1 MSLSK
6 WKELADRKAKTG
18 EMKRNLF
25 DEITEEKIRSKIT
38 DQAIAKTFRL
48 DRLDQIAEQT
58 KPKPRRRIQIPRINR
73 EGGIDY
79 APEVDPYEDMDV
91 ERLLNLE
98 DYVPPQ
104 AEKQIAKI
112 PKKAPKYE
120 IVPSFWQLCD
130 PPPTYE
136 DLFEEKEPLAIEG
149 PPDDD
154 EDDEFVDAEKG
165 GDDDAEEEESE
176 EEESEEGPNKILD
189 ELKIPNYND
198 VDKRLAEPEMTPA
211 RKRSYLTKIINDAEK
226 KRQKITPNK
235 SNATR
240 NFKAGKISEQERD
253 LIRER
258 VGKIEREIKAYR
270 EHYKAQLKNIKGSG
284 IRKKQKGRGAYFFND
299 AKEMLQKLTLIIAE
313 MEAGNTSIK
322 MRNVG
327 QTILD
332 ALLHAKHLNKQ
343 QYGQLVKKYFAL

>member
-25 DEITEEKIRSKIT
+25 DEITEEKIRSKST
-38 DQAIAKTFRL
+38 DQAISKTFRL

-91 ERLLNLE
+91 EGFLNLE

-112 PKKAPKYE
+112 PSKAPKYGMD
-120 IVPSFWQLCD
+120 PGFWQLDD

-136 DLFEEKEPLAIEG
+136 EKDPLAIEG
-149 PPDDD
+149 PPNDD
-154 EDDEFVDAEKG
+154 EDDEFVDAEEG
-165 GDDDAEEEESE
+165 DDDDAEEGDVVEEA
-176 EEESEEGPNKILD
+176 NKILD
-189 ELKIPNYND
+189 ELGLPNYND
-198 VDKRLAEPEMTPA
+198 VEMRLDEPEMTA
-211 RKRSYLTKIINDAEK
+211 TKQRNYLQKVLNDADRTR
-226 KRQKITPNK
+226 RQAVVMK

-240 NFKAGKISEQERD
+240 KF
-253 LIRER
+253 
-258 VGKIEREIKAYR
+258 
-270 EHYKAQLKNIKGSG
+270 
-284 IRKKQKGRGAYFFND
+284 
-299 AKEMLQKLTLIIAE
+299 
-313 MEAGNTSIK
+313 
-322 MRNVG
+322 
-327 QTILD
+327 
-332 ALLHAKHLNKQ
+332 
-343 QYGQLVKKYFAL
+343 

>member
-6 WKELADRKAKTG
+6 WKKLADSKAKTG
-18 EMKRNLF
+18 QMKRNLF
-25 DEITEEKIRSKIT
+25 DEITEEKIRSKTT

-91 ERLLNLE
+91 EGLLNLE

-112 PKKAPKYE
+112 P
-120 IVPSFWQLCD
+120 SD
-130 PPPTYE
+130 PPPLYE
-136 DLFEEKEPLAIEG
+136 ETDPLAIAG
-149 PPDDD
+149 PSDDV
-154 EDDEFVDAEKG
+154 EAEDEFIDAVDEE
-165 GDDDAEEEESE
+165 DEEEEYDFDE
-176 EEESEEGPNKILD
+176 ELKLWNEDEPNRILD
-189 ELKIPNYND
+189 QLDLPNYID
-198 VDKRLAEPEMTPA
+198 VDNRLAKPEITA
-211 RKRSYLTKIINDAEK
+211 NNQRNYLTGAINDAETRRK
-226 KRQKITPNK
+226 TLTVRK
-235 SNATR
+235 SIATKDY
-240 NFKAGKISEQERD
+240 KAGKITIEQKN
-253 LIRER
+253 LIHENVSKRE
-258 VGKIEREIKAYR
+258 KDIAD
-270 EHYKAQLKNIKGSG
+270 YKTYLRSKRKSITGSG
-284 IRKKQKGRGAYFFND
+284 VRRGQRGRGAYFFND

-322 MRNVG
+322 MRNMG

-332 ALLHAKHLNKQ
+332 ALLHANHLNKG
-343 QYGQLVKKYFAL
+343 QYRQLVKKYFAL

>member
-18 EMKRNLF
+18 QMKRNLF
-25 DEITEEKIRSKIT
+25 DEITEEKIRSKTT

-91 ERLLNLE
+91 EGLLNLE

-112 PKKAPKYE
+112 PSKAPKYGMD
-120 IVPSFWQLCD
+120 PGFWQLSD
-130 PPPTYE
+130 PPPLYE
-136 DLFEEKEPLAIEG
+136 ELYEEKDPLAIEG

-154 EDDEFVDAEKG
+154 DDDEYVDAEEG
-165 GDDDAEEEESE
+165 DDDDAEEEAK
-176 EEESEEGPNKILD
+176 KILD
-189 ELKIPNYND
+189 QLDLPNYND
-198 VDKRLAEPEMTPA
+198 VDKRLAEPEMTA
-211 RKRSYLTKIINDAEK
+211 TRQRSYLQKVLKDAETRRK
-226 KRQKITPNK
+226 TVTIRK
-235 SNATR
+235 SNATKAY
-240 NFKAGKISEQERD
+240 KAGKITAEQKN
-253 LIRER
+253 LIHEN
-258 VGKIEREIKAYR
+258 VGKREREIKAYR
-270 EHYKAQLKNIKGSG
+270 EHYEAQLKNIKGSG
-284 IRKKQKGRGAYFFND
+284 LRRGQRGRGAYFFND

-313 MEAGNTSIK
+313 MEAGNTSVK
-322 MRNVG
+322 MRNMG

-332 ALLHAKHLNKQ
+332 ALLHAKHLNKG
-343 QYGQLVKKYFAL
+343 QYRQLVKKYFAL

>member
-6 WKELADRKAKTG
+6 WKELADSKAKTG

-25 DEITEEKIRSKIT
+25 DEITEEKIRSKTT

-79 APEVDPYEDMDV
+79 APEVDPYEEMDV
-91 ERLLNLE
+91 EGLLNLE
-98 DYVPPQ
+98 DYVAPQ
-104 AEKQIAKI
+104 QEKQIAKI
-112 PKKAPKYE
+112 PSESPKYE
-120 IVPSFWQLCD
+120 IDPGFWQLSD

-136 DLFEEKEPLAIEG
+136 EKDPLAVEG

-154 EDDEFVDAEKG
+154 EDDEFVDAEEAT
-165 GDDDAEEEESE
+165 DDEPVEEA
-176 EEESEEGPNKILD
+176 NKILD
-189 ELKIPNYND
+189 ELGLPNYYD
-198 VDKRLAEPEMTPA
+198 VEMRLDEPEMTAAKQRTYLQKVLKDAEKA
-211 RKRSYLTKIINDAEK
+211 RKRAVVY
-226 KRQKITPNK
+226 K
-235 SNATR
+235 SNATKDE
-240 NFKAGKISEQERD
+240 KAGRISPEQKE
-253 LIRER
+253 LIHD
-258 VGKIEREIKAYR
+258 KSNKLQKEIKDYMR
-270 EHYKAQLKNIKGSG
+270 HYESQLKNIKGSG
-284 IRKKQKGRGAYFFND
+284 LRRGQRGRGAYFFND

-313 MEAGNTSIK
+313 MEAGNTSIE
-322 MRNVG
+322 MRNMR

-343 QYGQLVKKYFAL
+343 QYRQLVKKYFAL

>member
-25 DEITEEKIRSKIT
+25 DEITEEKIRSKTT

-91 ERLLNLE
+91 EGLLNLE

-120 IVPSFWQLCD
+120 MDPSFWPLSD
-130 PPPTYE
+130 PPPLY
-136 DLFEEKEPLAIEG
+136 EEKDPLAIEG

-154 EDDEFVDAEKG
+154 EDDDDDEFVDAEEAT
-165 GDDDAEEEESE
+165 DDEPEEEA
-176 EEESEEGPNKILD
+176 NKILD
-189 ELKIPNYND
+189 QLDLPNYDD
-198 VDKRLAEPEMTPA
+198 VDKRLAEPEMTA
-211 RKRSYLTKIINDAEK
+211 TRQRSYLQKVLKDAETRRK
-226 KRQKITPNK
+226 TVTIRK

-240 NFKAGKISEQERD
+240 AYKAGKITIEQKN
-253 LIRER
+253 LIHEN
-258 VGKIEREIKAYR
+258 VGKLEKEIKDYR
-270 EHYKAQLKNIKGSG
+270 KHYESKLKSIKGSG
-284 IRKKQKGRGAYFFND
+284 LRRGQRGRGAYFFND

-322 MRNVG
+322 MRNMG

-332 ALLHAKHLNKQ
+332 ALLHANHLNKQ
-343 QYGQLVKKYFAL
+343 QYRQLVKKYFTL

>member
-25 DEITEEKIRSKIT
+25 DEITKEKIRSKTT

-91 ERLLNLE
+91 EGLLNLE

-120 IVPSFWQLCD
+120 MDPSFWQLDD
-130 PPPTYE
+130 PPPLY
-136 DLFEEKEPLAIEG
+136 EEKDPLAIEG
-149 PPDDD
+149 PPDD
-154 EDDEFVDAEKG
+154 EEDEFVDAEEG
-165 GDDDAEEEESE
+165 DDDDAEEEEV
-176 EEESEEGPNKILD
+176 NKILD
-189 ELKIPNYND
+189 QLDLPNYDD
-198 VDKRLAEPEMTPA
+198 VDKRLAEPEMTA
-211 RKRSYLTKIINDAEK
+211 TRQRSYLQKVLKDAETRRK
-226 KRQKITPNK
+226 TVTIRK
-235 SNATR
+235 SNATKAY
-240 NFKAGKISEQERD
+240 NAGKITAEQKN
-253 LIRER
+253 LIHEN
-258 VGKIEREIKAYR
+258 VGKRGKDIKDYKK
-270 EHYKAQLKNIKGSG
+270 HYESKLKSITGSG
-284 IRKKQKGRGAYFFND
+284 LRRGQRG
-299 AKEMLQKLTLIIAE
+299 K
-313 MEAGNTSIK
+313 
-322 MRNVG
+322 
-327 QTILD
+327 
-332 ALLHAKHLNKQ
+332 
-343 QYGQLVKKYFAL
+343 

>member
-18 EMKRNLF
+18 QMKRNLF
-25 DEITEEKIRSKIT
+25 DEITKEKIRSKTT

-58 KPKPRRRIQIPRINR
+58 KPKPRRRIHIPRINR

-91 ERLLNLE
+91 EGLLNLE

-120 IVPSFWQLCD
+120 MDPGFWQLDD
-130 PPPTYE
+130 PPPLY
-136 DLFEEKEPLAIEG
+136 EEKDPLAIEG

-154 EDDEFVDAEKG
+154 EDDEFVDDEEG
-165 GDDDAEEEESE
+165 EAEEGDVVEEA
-176 EEESEEGPNKILD
+176 NKILD
-189 ELKIPNYND
+189 ELGLPNYYD
-198 VDKRLAEPEMTPA
+198 VEMRLDEPEMTPT
-211 RKRSYLTKIINDAEK
+211 RQRNYLEKVLKDAETRRK
-226 KRQKITPNK
+226 QAVALK
-235 SNATR
+235 SNATIKF
-240 NFKAGKISEQERD
+240 NKKKISAEERKRISD
-253 LIRER
+253 RSDKLQ
-258 VGKIEREIKAYR
+258 KEINY
-270 EHYKAQLKNIKGSG
+270 YKKYHQSQFKSIKGSG
-284 IRKKQKGRGAYFFND
+284 LQRGRGAYFFND

-322 MRNVG
+322 MRNMG

-332 ALLHAKHLNKQ
+332 ALLHANHINKG
-343 QYGQLVKKYFAL
+343 QYEKLVKKYFAL

>member
-25 DEITEEKIRSKIT
+25 DEITEEKIRSKTT

-91 ERLLNLE
+91 EGLLNLE
-98 DYVPPQ
+98 DYVAPQ
-104 AEKQIAKI
+104 TEKQIAKI
-112 PKKAPKYE
+112 PSKATKYE
-120 IVPSFWQLCD
+120 MDPSFWQLSD
-130 PPPTYE
+130 PPT
-136 DLFEEKEPLAIEG
+136 LEKDPLAIEG
-149 PPDDD
+149 TPDDD
-154 EDDEFVDAEKG
+154 EIDTSYLHLEEQGEDDEFVDAEEG
-165 GDDDAEEEESE
+165 GDDDAVEEA
-176 EEESEEGPNKILD
+176 NKILD
-189 ELKIPNYND
+189 ELGLPNYYD
-198 VDKRLAEPEMTPA
+198 VEMRLDEPEMTA
-211 RKRSYLTKIINDAEK
+211 TKQRNYLKKVLKDAETIRKRAVVL
-226 KRQKITPNK
+226 K
-235 SNATR
+235 SNATMDEEAKR
-240 NFKAGKISEQERD
+240 ISLEEKEQIHNKSD
-253 LIRER
+253 KLQ
-258 VGKIEREIKAYR
+258 KEIKDYMK
-270 EHYKAQLKNIKGSG
+270 HYQSQLKSIKGSG
-284 IRKKQKGRGAYFFND
+284 LQRGRGAYFYND

-322 MRNVG
+322 MRNMG

-332 ALLHAKHLNKQ
+332 ALLHAKHLNKG
-343 QYGQLVKKYFAL
+343 QYRQLVKKYFAL

>member
-18 EMKRNLF
+18 QMKRNLF
-25 DEITEEKIRSKIT
+25 DEITEEKIRSKTT

-58 KPKPRRRIQIPRINR
+58 KRKPQRRIQIPRINR

-91 ERLLNLE
+91 EGLLNLE
-98 DYVPPQ
+98 DYVAPQ

-112 PKKAPKYE
+112 PSKAPKYE
-120 IVPSFWQLCD
+120 MDPSFWQLDD
-130 PPPTYE
+130 PPPLY
-136 DLFEEKEPLAIEG
+136 EEKDPLAIEG

-154 EDDEFVDAEKG
+154 DEEDEFVDAEEG
-165 GDDDAEEEESE
+165 GDDDAEEGESE
-176 EEESEEGPNKILD
+176 EDPNKIFD
-189 ELKIPNYND
+189 ELELPNYNA
-198 VDKRLAEPEMTPA
+198 VDKRLAEPEMTPL
-211 RKRSYLTKIINDAEK
+211 RKRIYLTKIIDDANK
-226 KRQKITPNK
+226 QRQKITPIK
-235 SNATR
+235 SNATKK
-240 NFKAGKISEQERD
+240 FKAGEISEQERN
-253 LIRER
+253 LIREN

-270 EHYKAQLKNIKGSG
+270 EHYKAQLKNIKGSV

-322 MRNVG
+322 MRNMG

-332 ALLHAKHLNKQ
+332 ALLHANHLNKV
-343 QYGQLVKKYFAL
+343 QYGKLVKKYFAL

>member
-25 DEITEEKIRSKIT
+25 DEITEEKIRSKTT

-91 ERLLNLE
+91 EGLLNLE

-120 IVPSFWQLCD
+120 MDPSFWQLSD

-136 DLFEEKEPLAIEG
+136 DIFEEKDPLAIEG
-149 PPDDD
+149 PPDDDD
-154 EDDEFVDAEKG
+154 EDDEFVDAEESP
-165 GDDDAEEEESE
+165 DDEPEEPEEEA
-176 EEESEEGPNKILD
+176 NKILD
-189 ELKIPNYND
+189 QLDLPNYDD
-198 VDKRLAEPEMTPA
+198 VDKRLAEPEMTA
-211 RKRSYLTKIINDAEK
+211 TRQRSYLQKVLKDAETRRK
-226 KRQKITPNK
+226 TVTVRK

-240 NFKAGKISEQERD
+240 AYRAGKMTAEQKN
-253 LIRER
+253 LIHEN
-258 VGKIEREIKAYR
+258 VGRLEREIRDYR
-270 EHYKAQLKNIKGSG
+270 KHYESQLKNIKGSG
-284 IRKKQKGRGAYFFND
+284 LRRGQRGRGAYFF
-299 AKEMLQKLTLIIAE
+299 
-313 MEAGNTSIK
+313 
-322 MRNVG
+322 
-327 QTILD
+327 
-332 ALLHAKHLNKQ
+332 
-343 QYGQLVKKYFAL
+343 

>member
-6 WKELADRKAKTG
+6 WKELADRKETG

-25 DEITEEKIRSKIT
+25 DEITEEKIRSKTT

-91 ERLLNLE
+91 EGLLNLE

-120 IVPSFWQLCD
+120 MDPSFWQLSD

-136 DLFEEKEPLAIEG
+136 EKDPLAIEG

-154 EDDEFVDAEKG
+154 EDDEFVDAEE
-165 GDDDAEEEESE
+165 GDDDDDAVDVVEEA
-176 EEESEEGPNKILD
+176 NKILD
-189 ELKIPNYND
+189 EIGLPNYYD
-198 VDKRLAEPEMTPA
+198 VEMRLDEPEMTPTRQRNYLEKV
-211 RKRSYLTKIINDAEK
+211 RKDAETRR
-226 KRQKITPNK
+226 RQEVALK
-235 SNATR
+235 SNATIK
-240 NFKAGKISEQERD
+240 FKQNKITAEERKRISD
-253 LIRER
+253 RSDKLQ
-258 VGKIEREIKAYR
+258 KEIKDYKK
-270 EHYKAQLKNIKGSG
+270 HYQSQFKSMKGSG
-284 IRKKQKGRGAYFFND
+284 LQRGRGAYFFND

-322 MRNVG
+322 MRNMG

-332 ALLHAKHLNKQ
+332 ALLHANHINKG
-343 QYGQLVKKYFAL
+343 QYRQLVKKYFAL

>member
-25 DEITEEKIRSKIT
+25 DEITKEKIRSKTT

-91 ERLLNLE
+91 EGLLNLE

-120 IVPSFWQLCD
+120 MDPSFWQLSDPPLD
-130 PPPTYE
+130 PPPLY
-136 DLFEEKEPLAIEG
+136 EEKDPLAIEG
-149 PPDDD
+149 PPD
-154 EDDEFVDAEKG
+154 EDDEFVDAEEELP
-165 GDDDAEEEESE
+165 DDYDDEEV
-176 EEESEEGPNKILD
+176 NKILD
-189 ELKIPNYND
+189 QLDLPNYND
-198 VDKRLAEPEMTPA
+198 VEMRLAQPEMTA
-211 RKRSYLTKIINDAEK
+211 TKQRSYLQKVLKDAETRRK
-226 KRQKITPNK
+226 TVTVRK

-240 NFKAGKISEQERD
+240 AYNARKITAEQRN
-253 LIRER
+253 LIHKN
-258 VGKIEREIKAYR
+258 VGKLEKEIRDYR
-270 EHYKAQLKNIKGSG
+270 KHYESKLYSIKGSG
-284 IRKKQKGRGAYFFND
+284 LRRGQRGRGAYFFND

-322 MRNVG
+322 MRNMG

-332 ALLHAKHLNKQ
+332 ALLHANHINKG
-343 QYGQLVKKYFAL
+343 QYEKLVKKYFAL

>member
-18 EMKRNLF
+18 QMKKNLF
-25 DEITEEKIRSKIT
+25 DEITEEKIRSKTT

-91 ERLLNLE
+91 EGLLNLE

-120 IVPSFWQLCD
+120 MDPSFWQLSDPPLD
-130 PPPTYE
+130 PPPLY
-136 DLFEEKEPLAIEG
+136 EEKDPLAIEG

-154 EDDEFVDAEKG
+154 EDDEFVDAKEG
-165 GDDDAEEEESE
+165 NDDDAVDEVEEA
-176 EEESEEGPNKILD
+176 NKILD
-189 ELKIPNYND
+189 EIGLPNYYD
-198 VDKRLAEPEMTPA
+198 VDMRLDEPEMTPT
-211 RKRSYLTKIINDAEK
+211 RQRNYLEKVLKDAETRR
-226 KRQKITPNK
+226 RQAVALK
-235 SNATR
+235 SNATIK
-240 NFKAGKISEQERD
+240 FKQNKITAEERKRISD
-253 LIRER
+253 RSDKLQ
-258 VGKIEREIKAYR
+258 KEIKDYKK
-270 EHYKAQLKNIKGSG
+270 HYQSQFKSITGSG
-284 IRKKQKGRGAYFFND
+284 LRRGQRGRGAYFFND

-313 MEAGNTSIK
+313 MEARNTSIK
-322 MRNVG
+322 MRNMG

-332 ALLHAKHLNKQ
+332 ALLHENHLNKG
-343 QYGQLVKKYFAL
+343 QYRQLVKKYFAL

>member
-25 DEITEEKIRSKIT
+25 DEITEEKIRSKST

-91 ERLLNLE
+91 EGLLNLE

-120 IVPSFWQLCD
+120 MDPSFWQLDD
-130 PPPTYE
+130 PPPLY
-136 DLFEEKEPLAIEG
+136 EEKDPLAIEG

-154 EDDEFVDAEKG
+154 DDDEFVDAEEG
-165 GDDDAEEEESE
+165 DEWDEDDDDEPEEEA
-176 EEESEEGPNKILD
+176 NKILD
-189 ELKIPNYND
+189 QLDLPNYDD
-198 VDKRLAEPEMTPA
+198 VDKRLAEPEMTA
-211 RKRSYLTKIINDAEK
+211 TRQRSYLQKVLKDAETRRK
-226 KRQKITPNK
+226 TVTIRK

-240 NFKAGKISEQERD
+240 AYKAGKISEEEKN
-253 LIRER
+253 LIHENVGNRE
-258 VGKIEREIKAYR
+258 KAIKDYR
-270 EHYKAQLKNIKGSG
+270 KHYESQLKNIKGSG
-284 IRKKQKGRGAYFFND
+284 LRRGQRGRGAYFFND

-322 MRNVG
+322 MRNMG

-332 ALLHAKHLNKQ
+332 ALLHANHINKG
-343 QYGQLVKKYFAL
+343 QYRQLVKKYFAL

>member
-25 DEITEEKIRSKIT
+25 DEITEEKIRSKST

-91 ERLLNLE
+91 EGLLNLE

-120 IVPSFWQLCD
+120 MDPSFWQLSD

-136 DLFEEKEPLAIEG
+136 EKDPLAIEG

-154 EDDEFVDAEKG
+154 EDDEFVDAEEG
-165 GDDDAEEEESE
+165 EAEEGDAVEEA
-176 EEESEEGPNKILD
+176 NKILD
-189 ELKIPNYND
+189 ELGLPNYYD
-198 VDKRLAEPEMTPA
+198 VEMRLDEPEMTPT
-211 RKRSYLTKIINDAEK
+211 RQRNYLEKVLKDAETRR
-226 KRQKITPNK
+226 RQAVALK
-235 SNATR
+235 SNATIKF
-240 NFKAGKISEQERD
+240 NQNKISAEERKRISD
-253 LIRER
+253 RSDKLQ
-258 VGKIEREIKAYR
+258 KEIK
-270 EHYKAQLKNIKGSG
+270 HYKKYHQSQFKSMKGSG
-284 IRKKQKGRGAYFFND
+284 LQRGRGAYFFND

-322 MRNVG
+322 MRNMG

-332 ALLHAKHLNKQ
+332 ALLHANHINKG
-343 QYGQLVKKYFAL
+343 QYGKLVKKYFAL

>member
-25 DEITEEKIRSKIT
+25 DEITKEKIRSKTT

-91 ERLLNLE
+91 EGLLNLE

-120 IVPSFWQLCD
+120 MDPSFWQLSDPPLD
-130 PPPTYE
+130 PPPLY
-136 DLFEEKEPLAIEG
+136 EEKDPLAIEG
-149 PPDDD
+149 PPD
-154 EDDEFVDAEKG
+154 EDDEFVDAEEELP
-165 GDDDAEEEESE
+165 DDYDDEEV
-176 EEESEEGPNKILD
+176 NKILD
-189 ELKIPNYND
+189 QLDLPNYND
-198 VDKRLAEPEMTPA
+198 VEMRLAQPEMTA
-211 RKRSYLTKIINDAEK
+211 TKQRSYLQKVLKDAETRRK
-226 KRQKITPNK
+226 TVTVRK

-240 NFKAGKISEQERD
+240 AYNARKITAEQRN
-253 LIRER
+253 LIHKN
-258 VGKIEREIKAYR
+258 VGKLEKEIRDYR
-270 EHYKAQLKNIKGSG
+270 KHYESKLYSIKGSG
-284 IRKKQKGRGAYFFND
+284 LRRGQRGRGAYFFND

-322 MRNVG
+322 MRNMG

-332 ALLHAKHLNKQ
+332 ALLHAKHLNKG
-343 QYGQLVKKYFAL
+343 QYGKLVKKYFAL

>member
-18 EMKRNLF
+18 QMKKNLF
-25 DEITEEKIRSKIT
+25 DEITEEKIRSKTI

-91 ERLLNLE
+91 EVLLNLE

-120 IVPSFWQLCD
+120 MDPSFWQLSD

-136 DLFEEKEPLAIEG
+136 DIFEEKDPLAIEG

-154 EDDEFVDAEKG
+154 DDDDDEFVDAEEAT
-165 GDDDAEEEESE
+165 DDEPEEEA
-176 EEESEEGPNKILD
+176 NKILD
-189 ELKIPNYND
+189 QLDLPNYDD
-198 VDKRLAEPEMTPA
+198 VDKRLAEPEMTA
-211 RKRSYLTKIINDAEK
+211 TRQRIYLQKVLNDAETRRK
-226 KRQKITPNK
+226 TVTIRK

-240 NFKAGKISEQERD
+240 AYKAGKITIEEKNLIHENVGNREKAIRD
-253 LIRER
+253 
-258 VGKIEREIKAYR
+258 YR
-270 EHYKAQLKNIKGSG
+270 KHYESQLKNIKGSG
-284 IRKKQKGRGAYFFND
+284 LRRGQRGRGAYFFND

-322 MRNVG
+322 MRYMG

-332 ALLHAKHLNKQ
+332 ALLHANHLNKG
-343 QYGQLVKKYFAL
+343 QYRQLVKKYFAL

>member
-1 MSLSK
+1 MSLLK
-6 WKELADRKAKTG
+6 WKQLADSKSKTG
-18 EMKRNLF
+18 ELKRNLF
-25 DEITEEKIRSKIT
+25 DEITEEKIRSKTT

-91 ERLLNLE
+91 EGLLNLE

-120 IVPSFWQLCD
+120 MDPSFWQLSD
-130 PPPTYE
+130 PPPLY
-136 DLFEEKEPLAIEG
+136 EEKDPLAIES

-154 EDDEFVDAEKG
+154 EDDEFVDAEEG
-165 GDDDAEEEESE
+165 DDDDAEED
-176 EEESEEGPNKILD
+176 PNKILD
-189 ELKIPNYND
+189 ELNLPNYND
-198 VDKRLAEPEMTPA
+198 VDMRLAEPEMTA
-211 RKRSYLTKIINDAEK
+211 TKQRNYLQKVLKDADRRR
-226 KRQKITPNK
+226 RQAVALK
-235 SNATR
+235 SNATIK
-240 NFKAGKISEQERD
+240 FKQNKITAAERM
-253 LIRER
+253 LINDMSDNQQ
-258 VGKIEREIKAYR
+258 KNIKDYMK
-270 EHYKAQLKNIKGSG
+270 HYQSQLKSIKGSG
-284 IRKKQKGRGAYFFND
+284 LQRGQRGKGAYFFND

-322 MRNVG
+322 MRNMG

-332 ALLHAKHLNKQ
+332 ALLQANHLNKG
-343 QYGQLVKKYFAL
+343 QYGKLVKKYFAL